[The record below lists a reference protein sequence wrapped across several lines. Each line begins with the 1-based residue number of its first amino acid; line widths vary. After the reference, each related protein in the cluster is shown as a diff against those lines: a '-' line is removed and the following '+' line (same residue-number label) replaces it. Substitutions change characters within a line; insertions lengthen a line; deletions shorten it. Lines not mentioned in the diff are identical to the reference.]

1 MSVFVTVEIGD
12 ESYCL
17 TVTDT
22 NWQII
27 KAGAPF
33 GDTLK
38 ASYEGE
44 FFSYHFSFNFSYN
57 GELIVDYSGE
67 DDTDLGSGFAGSLQ
81 DALITF
87 DDDSIY

>member
-22 NWQII
+22 DWQII

-38 ASYEGE
+38 ASYEGD
-44 FFSYHFSFNFSYN
+44 FSHIISALTLALKVNS
-57 GELIVDYSGE
+57 S
-67 DDTDLGSGFAGSLQ
+67 
-81 DALITF
+81 LITVEKMTLTWGQ
-87 DDDSIY
+87 DLLVRYKMPS